1 MTPIKSG
8 LTTLCRFLYNYPMPR
23 SVKKEPSETEKQIKT
38 RIKIPIELSL
48 QKFVEDS
55 KSYTPILI
63 VLLLI
68 ASFLLGALTTK
79 LAANQNSIGNSQTA
93 AQPNSPQTGPN
104 QPAPGA
110 KVNVDVGHLPILG
123 NKNAKV
129 TIVEFADFQCPFC
142 ERFFKDAEPNIIKS
156 YANSGKVKFAFRH
169 YAFLGQES
177 TWAAEASECANEQG
191 KFWEYHDYLYNH
203 QGAENSGAFAK
214 DKLISFAISLG
225 LNTDQFSSCLNS
237 DKYAKQVTDDLASG
251 QKAGVSGTPTSIVN
265 GQLVVGAQPYSAFKT
280 LIDQELSKA
289 K

>member
-1 MTPIKSG
+1 MPRVVKKLTAETEEPIK
-8 LTTLCRFLYNYPMPR
+8 TR
-23 SVKKEPSETEKQIKT
+23 T
-38 RIKIPIELSL
+38 RIKIPIQFNL
-48 QKFVEDS
+48 QKFFQDS

-63 VLLLI
+63 VLLLV

-79 LAANQNSIGNSQTA
+79 LAARAGNPSPS
-93 AQPNSPQTGPN
+93 AQPNSPQTAPN
-104 QPAPGA
+104 APNAPAPSA
-110 KVNVDVGHLPILG
+110 KVNVDAGHLPILG

-129 TIVEFADFQCPFC
+129 TVIEFADFQCPFC
-142 ERFFKDAEPNIIKS
+142 ERFFKDAEPSIIKD
-156 YANSGKVKFAFRH
+156 YVNSGKVKFAFRH

-214 DKLISFAISLG
+214 DKLIGFAKALG
-225 LNTDQFSSCLNS
+225 LNVDQFSSCLNS
-237 DKYAKQVTDDLASG
+237 DKYAKQVADDLAAG
-251 QKAGVSGTPTSIVN
+251 QKAGVNGTPTTFLN
-265 GQLVVGAQPYSAFKT
+265 GQPVVGAQPYSAFKT